1 MLDKGLTVEGLRRM
15 ALQSS
20 VRQITVSDRRTGG
33 GLSTGADLFMMFI
46 YEPNEVFL
54 TELRPAN
61 MGGKCP
67 E

>member
-1 MLDKGLTVEGLRRM
+1 MVLW
-15 ALQSS
+15 SS
-20 VRQITVSDRRTGG
+20 MRQITVSDRRTGG

-46 YEPNEVFL
+46 YEPNEVFF
-54 TELRPAN
+54 TESRPAD